1 MTALGEQQVEVEL
14 GGEAF
19 VELDARVIEAR
30 ALRRLVVRAQDRRV
44 AARGARTD
52 VALLEDGPPL
62 DSELAEVVG
71 GCKTVRTCPDD
82 DHVVGVAQL
91 AARPPHP
98 PWAEDLTHRRS
109 PAPALARRPALR
121 RGPRRRPRPRATG
134 TRPAPSPPARAGDPA
149 PRRARSRACVRPS
162 LGERPRAASAAGA
175 RRSHRNGRAVP
186 VRSVLSA
193 IARPGRR

>member
-52 VALLEDGPPL
+52 VALLEDGHPL

-98 PWAEDLTHRRS
+98 P
-109 PAPALARRPALR
+109 
-121 RGPRRRPRPRATG
+121 RA
-134 TRPAPSPPARAGDPA
+134 A
-149 PRRARSRACVRPS
+149 
-162 LGERPRAASAAGA
+162 AASATTRHRYSPSAQPTSTS
-175 RRSHRNGRAVP
+175 RRSCA
-186 VRSVLSA
+186 STST
-193 IARPGRR
+193 